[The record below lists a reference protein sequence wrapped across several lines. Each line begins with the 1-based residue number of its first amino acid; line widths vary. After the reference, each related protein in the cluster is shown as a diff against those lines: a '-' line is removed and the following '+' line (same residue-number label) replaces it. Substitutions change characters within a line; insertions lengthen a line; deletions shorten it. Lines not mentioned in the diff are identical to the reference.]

1 MLEESTAP
9 CLIGLLIVGQAA
21 EAAIQEVLGRGCVPH
36 VIAQAVGQLEVLII
50 GDAAL
55 DAPHLL
61 KGLGESREEG
71 LQVRLKRNF

>member
-36 VIAQAVGQLEVLII
+36 VIAQAV
-50 GDAAL
+50 
-55 DAPHLL
+55 
-61 KGLGESREEG
+61 
-71 LQVRLKRNF
+71 